1 MADKHT
7 KQYQTSHLSE
17 DQYEPG
23 SRRRVLKN
31 LLGFNRKREMD
42 LIEAK
47 ALFSAHET
55 LFARYSSE
63 HRFRAADVCD
73 IHHTWL
79 GKIYPWAGKYR
90 QVQISKSGFP
100 FAAPKQIPRLMLE
113 FERQHLKTMTP
124 CRAAGIDET
133 ARMLAIV
140 HAELLLI
147 HPFRDG
153 NGRAAR
159 VLSTLMA
166 LQADYPPLDYG
177 GIKGRKKREYIASV
191 HAAMGQDY
199 EPMERVFI
207 SVLRRSLK
215 TCGER

>member
-1 MADKHT
+1 M
-7 KQYQTSHLSE
+7 
-17 DQYEPG
+17 
-23 SRRRVLKN
+23 R
-31 LLGFNRKREMD
+31 
-42 LIEAK
+42 I
-47 ALFSAHET
+47 
-55 LFARYSSE
+55 
-63 HRFRAADVCD
+63 
-73 IHHTWL
+73 
-79 GKIYPWAGKYR
+79 
-90 QVQISKSGFP
+90 
-100 FAAPKQIPRLMLE
+100 
-113 FERQHLKTMTP
+113 RQHLKTMTP